1 MRQEKN
7 SINARETKIKQNNHI
22 NEDEYSAFMV

>member
-7 SINARETKIKQNNHI
+7 SINARETKIKQNNRI